1 MISAQKTLS
10 GLIMVGLLNI
20 SVPLGLAANTVL
32 PSTPEASPVTGT
44 LLTRASEDAD
54 WNSTQVGNNVKSHWF
69 KTPAGS
75 EAVISF
81 AGDVHLRMS
90 PNTVVHVES
99 SSEAGLRVDVP
110 QGDVLMT
117 VPESGKTS
125 VNLSTPNGTVGSSNG
140 SFIVKVDE
148 KKVALEVLEG
158 SAKLSG
164 EHVTSEQLPGVEVAS
179 LDAVPGLL
187 AEADQPPP
195 EGTPDDPPVDQ
206 DGDGYDDNTGL
217 YIGGAIGL
225 GLLIGLLAG
234 GGDSSNAS
242 SGTGTPA
249 SP

>member
-1 MISAQKTLS
+1 MISAQRTLS
-10 GLIMVGLLNI
+10 GLIMVGLLNV
-20 SVPLGLAANTVL
+20 SVPLGLAANAAL

-44 LLTRASEDAD
+44 LLTRVSEDAD
-54 WNSTQVGNNVKSHWF
+54 WSTTKVGDNVKSHWF
-69 KTPAGS
+69 KTPDGS

-81 AGDVHLRMS
+81 AGDVHMRMS
-90 PNTVVHVES
+90 PGTLVHVES
-99 SSEAGLRVDVP
+99 SSEAGLRVEVP

-125 VNLSTPNGTVGSSNG
+125 VNLTTPNGTVGSSSG

-148 KKVALEVLEG
+148 KRVALEVLEG

-164 EHVTSEQLPGVEVAS
+164 EHVTSEQLPGVELAA

-195 EGTPDDPPVDQ
+195 EGNPDDPDPTN
-206 DGDGYDDNTGL
+206 DGGSDDDLTGP
-217 YIGGAIGL
+217 IVGGAAGL
-225 GLLIGLLAG
+225 ALLFGLLG
-234 GGDSSNAS
+234 GGDSNNAAGGS
-242 SGTGTPA
+242 GTPA